1 MRLNFKNINLHRYV
15 NIEILGISIYNELRV
30 MNYMRTTDSRL
41 KIWL

>member
-1 MRLNFKNINLHRYV
+1 ML
-15 NIEILGISIYNELRV
+15 ILGISIYNELRV